1 MGGLFFPL
9 AALAKQLRSTTM
21 RLFGRLASDK
31 NRLAESDHL
40 LFAHSYCAKL
50 TQIIGFT
57 KFLSRICQCKIT
69 EREEKV
75 AEQEKGYMILSL

>member
-1 MGGLFFPL
+1 LGGLFLSL

-40 LFAHSYCAKL
+40 LFAHSKGNDGGDHQSLLPVVFFL
-50 TQIIGFT
+50 TED
-57 KFLSRICQCKIT
+57 LKIT
-69 EREEKV
+69 ISYPI
-75 AEQEKGYMILSL
+75 AHFT